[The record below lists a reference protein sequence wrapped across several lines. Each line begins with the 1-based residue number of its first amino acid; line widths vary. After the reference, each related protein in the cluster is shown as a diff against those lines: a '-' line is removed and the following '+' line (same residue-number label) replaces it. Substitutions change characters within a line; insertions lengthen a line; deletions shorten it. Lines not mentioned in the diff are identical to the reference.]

1 MSQNGDIRVKKLLL
15 SAAAIVAFSACA
27 AAADL
32 PARPYTP
39 VVAAVPV
46 YNWSGIYGGVN
57 VGGGWGPSNWLYD
70 VALTRTGHQVTGG
83 FAGFQAGY
91 NYQIGSVVLGIEGDY
106 SIAHINGSSSCP
118 NPVFVCSTTVRGVG
132 DVAGRIGFAWD
143 RVLFYAKG
151 GEAWALDQYRAVI
164 AAPPNIVSG
173 NETRAGWL
181 GGLGAE
187 YAVDANRTVKIEYDY
202 MDFGTR
208 TVTQGNTNGTV
219 AQSINVTQKLN
230 IVKVGLN
237 FKFGGPIVAKF

>member
-1 MSQNGDIRVKKLLL
+1 MRKFLLA
-15 SAAAIVAFSACA
+15 AAAIVAFSAGA
-27 AAADL
+27 TAADL
-32 PARPYTP
+32 PARPYAP

-57 VGGGWGPSNWLYD
+57 AGGGWGSSDWLYHAP
-70 VALTRTGHQVTGG
+70 VAHGAHPVTGG

-91 NYQIGSVVLGIEGDY
+91 NYQIGSVVLGVEGDY
-106 SIAHINGSSSCP
+106 SIAHISGSSSCP
-118 NPVFVCSTTVRGVG
+118 NPVFVCSITVRGVG
-132 DVAGRIGFAWD
+132 DVTGRIGFAWD

-151 GEAWALDQYRAVI
+151 GEAWALDQYRSVI
-164 AAPPNIVSG
+164 ASPPNVVSG

-208 TVTQGNTNGTV
+208 TVTRGNANGTV
-219 AQSINVTQKLN
+219 AQSIDVTQKLN

-237 FKFGGPIVAKF
+237 FKFGGPIIAKF